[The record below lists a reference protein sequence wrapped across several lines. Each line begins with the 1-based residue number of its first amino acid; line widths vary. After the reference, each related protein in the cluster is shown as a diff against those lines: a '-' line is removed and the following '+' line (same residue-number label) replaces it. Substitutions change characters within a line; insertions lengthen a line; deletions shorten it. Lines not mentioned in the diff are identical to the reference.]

1 MTSTMTFKYL
11 SAYKVQ
17 GVSTRSTDP
26 DILLLDRPDLGMK
39 ATLTWE
45 VDRHLHPRDR
55 YLALATLMLTGQL
68 NADDVDEI
76 LNADVE
82 EIRSDRVRR
91 LGADGAVVIE
101 IEGVVEIDQEPM
113 RKFEQFDL
121 YNEVVDKEGI
131 REQFKQ
137 DITAF
142 ISALS
147 IASGGTFRTDK
158 LADGIHLVNTEGR
171 IAYSVSVSADP
182 VTAYVARAIDS
193 PTIEGTRRY
202 SDLLIGNQ
210 DLEKVSTLF
219 AQSLETQTDRFRKF
233 IFVWTALEILVS
245 KVFGHYERSFIDALI
260 GESSMAG
267 AKEYF
272 ERVTEVMKSRYRLV
286 DKFSV
291 FATILAG
298 EDGLADI
305 EKIKR
310 IKRIRDAVF
319 HGEDVPDSSLPTDE
333 LQELVGRYLH
343 KHLDRISS
351 R

>member
-17 GVSTRSTDP
+17 GVSTKSTDP

-39 ATLTWE
+39 ATLTGE
-45 VDRHLHPRDR
+45 ADRHLHPRDR

-142 ISALS
+142 ISALL
-147 IASGGTFRTDK
+147 I
-158 LADGIHLVNTEGR
+158 
-171 IAYSVSVSADP
+171 SA
-182 VTAYVARAIDS
+182 
-193 PTIEGTRRY
+193 
-202 SDLLIGNQ
+202 
-210 DLEKVSTLF
+210 
-219 AQSLETQTDRFRKF
+219 
-233 IFVWTALEILVS
+233 
-245 KVFGHYERSFIDALI
+245 
-260 GESSMAG
+260 
-267 AKEYF
+267 
-272 ERVTEVMKSRYRLV
+272 
-286 DKFSV
+286 
-291 FATILAG
+291 
-298 EDGLADI
+298 
-305 EKIKR
+305 
-310 IKRIRDAVF
+310 
-319 HGEDVPDSSLPTDE
+319 
-333 LQELVGRYLH
+333 
-343 KHLDRISS
+343 
-351 R
+351 

>member
-1 MTSTMTFKYL
+1 
-11 SAYKVQ
+11 V
-17 GVSTRSTDP
+17 
-26 DILLLDRPDLGMK
+26 
-39 ATLTWE
+39 
-45 VDRHLHPRDR
+45 
-55 YLALATLMLTGQL
+55 
-68 NADDVDEI
+68 
-76 LNADVE
+76 
-82 EIRSDRVRR
+82 
-91 LGADGAVVIE
+91 
-101 IEGVVEIDQEPM
+101 
-113 RKFEQFDL
+113 
-121 YNEVVDKEGI
+121 
-131 REQFKQ
+131 
-137 DITAF
+137 
-142 ISALS
+142 
-147 IASGGTFRTDK
+147 
-158 LADGIHLVNTEGR
+158 
-171 IAYSVSVSADP
+171 YSVSALAGHA
-182 VTAYVARAIDS
+182 TAYVSRAIDS

-210 DLEKVSTLF
+210 DLAKVSTLF
-219 AQSLETQTDRFRKF
+219 AQSLDTQTDRFRTF
-233 IFVWTALEILVS
+233 IFSWTALEILVS

-272 ERVTEVMKSRYRLV
+272 ERVTKEMKSRYRLV

-333 LQELVGRYLH
+333 LQELVGRYLY